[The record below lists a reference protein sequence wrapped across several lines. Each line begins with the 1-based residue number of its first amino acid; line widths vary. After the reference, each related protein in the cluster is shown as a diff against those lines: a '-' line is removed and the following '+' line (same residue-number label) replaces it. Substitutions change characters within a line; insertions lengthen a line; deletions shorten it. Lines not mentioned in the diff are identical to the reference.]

1 MNLLISKKLFR
12 KTVLEYRRMLHHHE
26 YVMRNKRLMELL
38 LNFLLE
44 EKKKYIHVFLPIR
57 RNKEPNI
64 FLILPELWK
73 AGIDTVTSIVDFE
86 LKSMSHIFLSA
97 DTDIKKNELD
107 IPEPQNGK
115 TADVDLINIFLIPLL
130 VADKQGNRIGYG
142 GGYYDKLL
150 KETKAI
156 KVGLSLSNPV
166 DKIIQNEN
174 WDVSLDFLITPFRI
188 YKNG

>member
-1 MNLLISKKLFR
+1 
-12 KTVLEYRRMLHHHE
+12 MLHHHE